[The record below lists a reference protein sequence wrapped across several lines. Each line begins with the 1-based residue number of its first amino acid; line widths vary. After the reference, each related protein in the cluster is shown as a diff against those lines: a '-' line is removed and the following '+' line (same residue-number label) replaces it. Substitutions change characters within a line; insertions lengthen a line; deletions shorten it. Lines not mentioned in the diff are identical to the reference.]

1 MSCLWMEDDEKNEA
15 EIIGT
20 AGLGIDFWVVQTQGC
35 GLVKIINICMDNIWD
50 WWLSIP

>member
-20 AGLGIDFWVVQTQGC
+20 AGLGIDFLGCANSRLWVGQNDTH
-35 GLVKIINICMDNIWD
+35 MYR
-50 WWLSIP
+50 